1 MKRVALGTLCLAL
14 SAALWWAALWLALPA
29 GWLQGGAASFA
40 SIHLAPPFLA
50 VAAVWAGKRAWGWRK
65 AAVKERAEKKAAADG
80 AAAREASDAAHLA
93 GLARLRAHLECRG
106 AWALA
111 PRVPKR
117 LKGGMPQCEWLEA
130 SPEGIKEGRA
140 DAAPA
145 SSLREI
151 FSGALSQCASLAWL
165 PTYCLPGQDAG
176 ENAVRQEMI
185 RQARLHALGMA
196 GIENPSPPPAC
207 AILPGSGALAD
218 RLAALFEDD
227 PALPAVMLVGI
238 AALPDGAQPSGP
250 KSSPAVAALLF
261 TRPGLAAP
269 SDAQIAAARRH
280 GPDGPM
286 MPFWER
292 EQALVA
298 EASPMWG
305 SMPLALQPEFLKN
318 FPPIA
323 TLHRTGTI
331 REPAPKRGA
340 LAQQIH
346 EAVLAALIRAGL
358 REPQPDAAG
367 GEEGAP
373 PKPKEPAPPNLG
385 WLVHDA
391 GPDGLAALA
400 AALAGLGC
408 ELDPLGEASD
418 VMAEHGDAGEV
429 RGMLMLAESLIRAAL
444 LQKPVLMAGFDESKN
459 IVIGLACPPQKTAST
474 ELPAPQLQ
482 KAA

>member
-1 MKRVALGTLCLAL
+1 MGEIPRCRLVAFDDPWDLPQAGQG
-14 SAALWWAALWLALPA
+14 SIRFHWAEATE
-29 GWLQGGAASFA
+29 
-40 SIHLAPPFLA
+40 
-50 VAAVWAGKRAWGWRK
+50 
-65 AAVKERAEKKAAADG
+65 KED
-80 AAAREASDAAHLA
+80 SL
-93 GLARLRAHLECRG
+93 
-106 AWALA
+106 
-111 PRVPKR
+111 PKR
-117 LKGGMPQCEWLEA
+117 LKGGMPQYEWLEA
-130 SPEGIKEGRA
+130 SPEGGA
-140 DAAPA
+140 DAAPT

-165 PTYCLPGQDAG
+165 PTYCLPGQGAG

-196 GIENPSPPPAC
+196 GIENPSPPPDC
-207 AILPGSGALAD
+207 AILPGSGGLED
-218 RLAALFEDD
+218 RIIALFEDD
-227 PALPAVMLVGI
+227 PALPAAILIGMDSSLVD
-238 AALPDGAQPSGP
+238 AAQQAPGSRLSH
-250 KSSPAVAALLF
+250 AVAALLF

-269 SDAQIAAARRH
+269 SDAQVAAARH
-280 GPDGPM
+280 QHEADGPM

-292 EQALVA
+292 EQAHKQARVA

-318 FPPIA
+318 FPPLA
-323 TLHRTGTI
+323 TLHRTGAI

-346 EAVLAALIRAGL
+346 EAVQAALIRAGL
-358 REPQPDAAG
+358 RDLPPADAAE

-373 PKPKEPAPPNLG
+373 PKPKEPAPPDFG

-391 GPDGLAALA
+391 WPDGLAALA

-418 VMAEHGDAGEV
+418 VTSEHGDAGEV

-444 LQKPVLMAGFDESKN
+444 LQKPVLMAGFGDGGISAGVARPANVK
-459 IVIGLACPPQKTAST
+459 PT
-474 ELPAPQLQ
+474 EAGAEKPAAQFG